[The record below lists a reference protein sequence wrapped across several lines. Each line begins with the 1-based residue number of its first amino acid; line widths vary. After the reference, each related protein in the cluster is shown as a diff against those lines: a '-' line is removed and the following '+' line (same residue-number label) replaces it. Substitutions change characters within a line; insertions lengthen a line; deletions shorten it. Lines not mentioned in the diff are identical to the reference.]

1 MPKARSKEA
10 GLSIEA
16 RVTRLRAFNRFYTR
30 ILGLLREG
38 LLDTPYSLS
47 ESRILFELGASDG
60 ASPSD
65 LATKLRLNLGYVSRV
80 LSRLK
85 DQRLVHAVSSPDDG
99 RRQVVSL
106 TTEGR
111 KAFKLL
117 DERSSRQIRELLARL
132 SDDGR
137 ERLMSAIGQ
146 IESLLSEQRS
156 HAVVFRA
163 PVSGDYGWVVKRHG
177 ELYRQEYGWDET
189 FEALVARIVAD
200 YVDHR
205 DPQRDAAWIAEVN
218 GERVGCILCT
228 TKDDDVAQLRILLVE
243 PSARGMGVGSRL
255 VEECI
260 RFARRSGRKQ
270 MALWTNDVLVDARG
284 IYERAGFRLVEEER
298 HHSFGHDLT
307 GQNWLL
313 DL

>member
-1 MPKARSKEA
+1 M
-10 GLSIEA
+10 
-16 RVTRLRAFNRFYTR
+16 
-30 ILGLLREG
+30 
-38 LLDTPYSLS
+38 DTPHSLS

-137 ERLMSAIGQ
+137 EQLMFAIGQ

-163 PVSGDYGWVVKRHG
+163 PVSGDYGWVIERHG

-200 YVDHR
+200 YIDHLESTR
-205 DPQRDAAWIAEVN
+205 NAAWVAEVN
-218 GERVGCILCT
+218 GERVGCIFCMS
-228 TKDDDVAQLRILLVE
+228 KDDDVAQLRILLVE

-260 RFARRSGRKQ
+260 RFARRSGHRQ
-270 MALWTNDVLVDARG
+270 MTLWTNDVLLDARR
-284 IYERAGFRLVEEER
+284 IYERAGFILVDEKE
-298 HHSFGHDLT
+298 HHSFGQDLT

>member
-1 MPKARSKEA
+1 MEA
-10 GLSIEA
+10 G
-16 RVTRLRAFNRFYTR
+16 VTRLRAFNRFYTGV
-30 ILGLLREG
+30 LGLLRDG

-60 ASPSD
+60 ASPSEV
-65 LATKLRLNLGYVSRV
+65 AEKLRLNLGYVSRV

-85 DQRLVHAVSSPDDG
+85 EQRLVHAVSSPDDG

-111 KAFKLL
+111 KALKLL
-117 DERSSRQIRELLARL
+117 DERSSRQVCELLARL
-132 SDDGR
+132 SDDEQ
-137 ERLMSAIGQ
+137 ERLMSSIGQ
-146 IESLLSEQRS
+146 VESLLSEEKS
-156 HAVVFRA
+156 HAVVLRA

-200 YVDHR
+200 YVDHG
-205 DPQRDAAWIAEVN
+205 DPTRDAAWIAEVN
-218 GERVGCILCT
+218 GERVGCILCM

-260 RFARRSGRKQ
+260 RFARRAGHKQ
-270 MALWTNDVLVDARG
+270 MMLWTNDVLLDARR
-284 IYERAGFRLVEEER
+284 IYERAGFRLVEEEK

>member
-1 MPKARSKEA
+1 M
-10 GLSIEA
+10 
-16 RVTRLRAFNRFYTR
+16 
-30 ILGLLREG
+30 
-38 LLDTPYSLS
+38 DTPYSLS

-60 ASPSD
+60 ASPSEV
-65 LATKLRLNLGYVSRV
+65 AEKLRLNLGYVSRV
-80 LSRLK
+80 LSKLK
-85 DQRLVHAVSSPDDG
+85 DQRLVHAASSPDDG

-111 KAFKLL
+111 RALKLL
-117 DERSSRQIRELLARL
+117 DERSSQQVRELLARL
-132 SDDGR
+132 SDDEQ
-137 ERLMSAIGQ
+137 ERLMFSIGQ
-146 IESLLSEQRS
+146 VESLLSEKKS

-163 PVSGDYGWVVKRHG
+163 PVPGDYGWVVKRHG

-200 YVDHR
+200 YIDHLEST
-205 DPQRDAAWIAEVN
+205 QNAAWVAEVN
-218 GERVGCILCT
+218 GERVGCIFCMS
-228 TKDDDVAQLRILLVE
+228 KDDDVAQLRTLLVE

-260 RFARRSGRKQ
+260 RFARRSGHRQ
-270 MALWTNDVLVDARG
+270 MTLWTNDVLLDARR
-284 IYERAGFRLVEEER
+284 IYERAGFFLVDEKE
-298 HHSFGHDLT
+298 HDSFGQVLR